1 MNRNSSPAPVGRL
14 LRDWRQR
21 RHLSQLDL
29 AVEADISTRHLSFLE
44 TGRSRPSR
52 EMVLRLAELLEVPL
66 RERNGLLH
74 SAGFAPAFQQRALDD
89 PDLDAARRAMELILA
104 GHEPY
109 PAVLVDRHWNLVSA
123 NQASMRL
130 MAGIDVSLMQP
141 PVNVMRMTLHPKGLA
156 SRIDNFAEWR
166 AHVFH
171 RLRRQIEIT
180 ADPTLAEL
188 FTELQGLELPPG
200 TSEAPPRS
208 LQDYAGVVVPMVLN
222 SAVGK
227 LAFFSTITVF
237 GTPVDITLSELAL
250 EAFFPADATTAEAL
264 RTLAAS
270 AGQSAGSG
278 AVSGALGVVS
288 AAS

>member
-1 MNRNSSPAPVGRL
+1 MNRNPVGTL

-44 TGRSRPSR
+44 TGRSQPSR
-52 EMVLRLAELLEVPL
+52 EMVLHLAELLEVPL
-66 RERNGLLH
+66 RERNDLLLA
-74 SAGFAPAFQQRALDD
+74 AGFAPAFQQRTLDD
-89 PDLDAARRAMELILA
+89 PDLDAARKAMELILA

-123 NQASMRL
+123 NQAAMRF
-130 MAGIDVSLMQP
+130 MSSVDPSLLQP
-141 PVNVMRMTLHPKGLA
+141 PVNVMRVSLHPKGLSA
-156 SRIDNFAEWR
+156 QIDNFAEWR

-171 RLRRQIEIT
+171 RLRRQIAIT
-180 ADPTLAEL
+180 ADPTLSAL
-188 FTELQGLELPPG
+188 LTELQEYALPPG
-200 TSEAPPRS
+200 TSGAPPRN

-222 SAVGK
+222 SPAGK

-250 EAFFPADATTAEAL
+250 EAFFPADAATAEAL
-264 RTLAAS
+264 RLIAS
-270 AGQSAGSG
+270 G
-278 AVSGALGVVS
+278 
-288 AAS
+288 